1 MLVRLCQEEQI
12 QLVNI
17 VRKPEQEELLRSAGA
32 AFVCNSS
39 SPEFMTDL
47 IAALTETGATLAFDA
62 VGGGRLASQILTAME
77 AAASATATT
86 YSRYGSTVPKQVYIY
101 GSLDHGPTEL
111 ARSFGMAWGV
121 GGWLLPNFLQK
132 ITPADVARLRNRVA
146 GGLTTTFASQ
156 YTAEVSLAGLLHPD
170 AIAEYGRQATGSKY
184 VVIPTRR

>member
-1 MLVRLCQEEQI
+1 
-12 QLVNI
+12 
-17 VRKPEQEELLRSAGA
+17 
-32 AFVCNSS
+32 
-39 SPEFMTDL
+39 
-47 IAALTETGATLAFDA
+47 
-62 VGGGRLASQILTAME
+62 
-77 AAASATATT
+77 
-86 YSRYGSTVPKQVYIY
+86 VPKQVYIY